1 MREIKRVL
9 CSKKHI
15 AVFFLLLFVC
25 VLAEQIDLK
34 NQRIPTESYLDAKKA
49 YVEEYN
55 QFYDKILAETG
66 SMKQIKLF
74 SDENSFSYR
83 NIEKT
88 VRDYEPIQDLV
99 IQVKDTRA
107 EEYFLNTEVADI
119 LCFIYLLF
127 FVTLFFEERKKEFWP
142 LQYSTKKGGLRLLF
156 WRFLSLICGSVL
168 FFIIL
173 HIVRKISIELFFQK
187 SLNIHLPVQSMEAYK
202 NICFPF
208 GMDQYFIYYFGIRI
222 LTSLLIGL
230 FWWTIL
236 SFQKSNAVATIIF
249 LVFLT
254 IEYSCYAFIS
264 ENSLFVFFRFCNIF
278 SVIYP
283 KEIIDRYLN
292 LNVFQYPV
300 GIHTMFLLCVA
311 ALSFLLLFLLFL
323 MKKKQRPY
331 MEYHKLLA
339 YFDENWRGR
348 FSFFSHLGML
358 SVEWYK
364 ILVSQKGFSILIV
377 MAYFLVTFS
386 GVPEL
391 HKGFQDAYCQEL
403 YQEYGGAVTEEKL
416 QSLYDLSQD
425 FSIKNYDKEKKVNQ
439 IIFCT
444 KEGKGSIFLNKQV
457 SAWILMWIVCHF
469 FFIQEILSANRLPGG
484 LSNLSHLF

>member
-156 WRFLSLICGSVL
+156 WRFLL
-168 FFIIL
+168 
-173 HIVRKISIELFFQK
+173 
-187 SLNIHLPVQSMEAYK
+187 
-202 NICFPF
+202 
-208 GMDQYFIYYFGIRI
+208 
-222 LTSLLIGL
+222 
-230 FWWTIL
+230 
-236 SFQKSNAVATIIF
+236 
-249 LVFLT
+249 
-254 IEYSCYAFIS
+254 
-264 ENSLFVFFRFCNIF
+264 
-278 SVIYP
+278 
-283 KEIIDRYLN
+283 
-292 LNVFQYPV
+292 
-300 GIHTMFLLCVA
+300 
-311 ALSFLLLFLLFL
+311 
-323 MKKKQRPY
+323 
-331 MEYHKLLA
+331 
-339 YFDENWRGR
+339 
-348 FSFFSHLGML
+348 
-358 SVEWYK
+358 
-364 ILVSQKGFSILIV
+364 
-377 MAYFLVTFS
+377 
-386 GVPEL
+386 
-391 HKGFQDAYCQEL
+391 
-403 YQEYGGAVTEEKL
+403 
-416 QSLYDLSQD
+416 
-425 FSIKNYDKEKKVNQ
+425 
-439 IIFCT
+439 
-444 KEGKGSIFLNKQV
+444 
-457 SAWILMWIVCHF
+457 
-469 FFIQEILSANRLPGG
+469 
-484 LSNLSHLF
+484 

>member
-1 MREIKRVL
+1 
-9 CSKKHI
+9 
-15 AVFFLLLFVC
+15 
-25 VLAEQIDLK
+25 
-34 NQRIPTESYLDAKKA
+34 
-49 YVEEYN
+49 
-55 QFYDKILAETG
+55 
-66 SMKQIKLF
+66 
-74 SDENSFSYR
+74 
-83 NIEKT
+83 
-88 VRDYEPIQDLV
+88 
-99 IQVKDTRA
+99 
-107 EEYFLNTEVADI
+107 
-119 LCFIYLLF
+119 
-127 FVTLFFEERKKEFWP
+127 
-142 LQYSTKKGGLRLLF
+142 
-156 WRFLSLICGSVL
+156 
-168 FFIIL
+168 
-173 HIVRKISIELFFQK
+173 
-187 SLNIHLPVQSMEAYK
+187 
-202 NICFPF
+202 
-208 GMDQYFIYYFGIRI
+208 
-222 LTSLLIGL
+222 
-230 FWWTIL
+230 
-236 SFQKSNAVATIIF
+236 
-249 LVFLT
+249 
-254 IEYSCYAFIS
+254 
-264 ENSLFVFFRFCNIF
+264 
-278 SVIYP
+278 
-283 KEIIDRYLN
+283 
-292 LNVFQYPV
+292 
-300 GIHTMFLLCVA
+300 
-311 ALSFLLLFLLFL
+311 
-323 MKKKQRPY
+323 

-348 FSFFSHLGML
+348 FSFFSHLGTL